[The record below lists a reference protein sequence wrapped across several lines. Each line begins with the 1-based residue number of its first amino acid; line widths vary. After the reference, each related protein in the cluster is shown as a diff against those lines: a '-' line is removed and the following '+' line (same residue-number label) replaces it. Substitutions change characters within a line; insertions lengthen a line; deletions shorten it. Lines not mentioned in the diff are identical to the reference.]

1 MKKDSYAASTLWDWY
16 LNESDKIEAY
26 CKELKASEDV
36 RMGATETLRNAF
48 QQYLDDLSV
57 YPLGHAAH
65 DIDYSL
71 WASITS
77 HNIKD
82 AILEDRVPNI
92 RCIYPIKF
100 GAGD

>member
-48 QQYLDDLSV
+48 Q
-57 YPLGHAAH
+57 
-65 DIDYSL
+65 
-71 WASITS
+71 
-77 HNIKD
+77 
-82 AILEDRVPNI
+82 
-92 RCIYPIKF
+92 
-100 GAGD
+100 